1 MATTSSE
8 APSFGA
14 SYPKVVVKAQDMSE
28 EMRRVAVELSL
39 VALSRYSLERDMAR
53 FMKCEMDSRFQ
64 VSIDNVF
71 DLSHQLSSPLYDN

>member
-8 APSFGA
+8 VPSFGA
-14 SYPKVVVKAQDMSE
+14 PYPKVVVKAQDMSE
-28 EMRRVAVELSL
+28 DMRRVAVELAL

-64 VSIDNVF
+64 VCIDNEF
-71 DLSHQLSSPLYDN
+71 ELSHQFTSL